1 MEKKPRPKKLPNITE
16 SVTTGC
22 GDLDV
27 TTTFLDGEVFE
38 VFAHME
44 NQDSCMKSQTET
56 TCRLLSSARRYGV
69 PMDGLIKQLIGVR
82 CGKVGYSKEY
92 DNVLSCADGI
102 AKVLRRRVDDN
113 SSQRW

>member
-1 MEKKPRPKKLPNITE
+1 MEKKPRPKSLPEITE

-27 TTTFLDGEVFE
+27 TVTFLDGEIFE

-44 NQDSCMKSQTET
+44 NANSCMKSQTEA

-69 PMDGLIKQLIGVR
+69 PIDELVGQLIGVR
-82 CGKVGYSKEY
+82 CGKVGFSKE
-92 DNVLSCADGI
+92 DSKILSCSDGI
-102 AKVLRRRVDDN
+102 AKILRRRIHDH
-113 SSQRW
+113 SS